1 MKTINTLFE
10 ECVAKYSNNAFL
22 LEKPGDKYQGY
33 TYKETLLKVHM
44 FAAGLITLGI
54 KKGDRIAMLSEE
66 RNDWVISELGILHA
80 GAINVPLSPKLSEP
94 AEIQFRLEHSE
105 ARMIITTNN
114 QLNKLI
120 PVRNKIKSLEKII
133 MLDPVDESDEQYLLF
148 SDIINKGEEYLKD
161 NRNNFENIWTSVKGD
176 DYANICYTSG
186 TTADPKGIILS
197 HRNYTANVEQSL
209 SLFSV
214 PESWTTLSILPWDHS
229 FAHTCLI
236 YTLMSCGASLASVKT
251 GKTPMETLKNIP
263 VNIKEIKPFFMLS
276 VPALSKNFKKSIEKG
291 IREKGPKVQKLF
303 NKALKLAYSYNGIGW
318 DRGKG
323 FKIMKKPLYK
333 LYDKL
338 LFSKIRGILGGRLE
352 FFVGGGA
359 LLDIELQKFYYA
371 IGMPIYQGYG
381 LSEASPVIS
390 ANNPE
395 YHKMGSSGKIAK
407 NLELKIC
414 DEEGNALPEGEK
426 GEIVIKGE
434 NVMVGYWK
442 NEEAT
447 REAIKDGWLFTG
459 DLGYMDKDGFLYV
472 LGRLK
477 SLLIADDGEKYSPEG
492 IEEAIT
498 ENIKLMEQC
507 MLYNN
512 QKAYTIMLLYPNK
525 EVVNTYISENNID
538 INSQEGQESILKLIE
553 GEINEFKAG
562 GKYEDMF
569 PQRWLPSRI
578 GILEEGFTQ
587 ENHLLNSSVKMVR
600 GKITEQYNEFIEY
613 LYTPEAKNICNI
625 KNIEAISSIFSQD

>member
-1 MKTINTLFE
+1 MKTIITLFE
-10 ECVAKYSNNAFL
+10 ECAAKYNSNIFL
-22 LEKPGDKYQGY
+22 LEKPGDNYQGC
-33 TYKETLLKVHM
+33 TYKETLLKVYN
-44 FAAGLITLGI
+44 FAAGLISLGI

-66 RNDWVISELGILHA
+66 RNDWVISELGILYA
-80 GAINVPLSPKLSEP
+80 GAVNVPLSPRLSE
-94 AEIQFRLEHSE
+94 ASEIQFRLEHSE
-105 ARMIITTNN
+105 ARMVITTKT
-114 QLNKLI
+114 QLEKLI
-120 PVRNKIKSLEKII
+120 PVKNKIKSLEKII
-133 MLDPVDESDEQYLLF
+133 MLDTPGRNDDQYLLYG
-148 SDIINKGEEYLKD
+148 DIEKKGKEYLK
-161 NRNNFENIWTSVKGD
+161 NNHDDFKERWTSVKGT

-229 FAHTCLI
+229 FAHTCGI
-236 YTLMSCGASLASVKT
+236 YTLMSCGASLASVKV
-251 GKTPMETLKNIP
+251 GNTPMETLKNIP
-263 VNIKEIKPFFMLS
+263 INIKEIKPNFMLS
-276 VPALSKNFKKSIEKG
+276 VPALSKNFKKNIVKG
-291 IREKGPKVQKLF
+291 IREKGPKVEKLF
-303 NKALKLAYSYNGIGW
+303 NNALKLAYSYNGIGW

-323 FKIMKKPLYK
+323 FKIIKKPLYK

-371 IGMPIYQGYG
+371 IGLPIYQGYG

-390 ANNPE
+390 ANNPDH
-395 YHKMGSSGKIAK
+395 HKMGSSGRIAG

-414 DEEGNALPEGEK
+414 DEDGNALPVGEK

-447 REAIKDGWLFTG
+447 REVIKDGWLYTG
-459 DLGYMDKDGFLYV
+459 DLGYKDKDGFLYV
-472 LGRLK
+472 LGRFK

-492 IEEAIT
+492 IEEALT
-498 ENIKLMEQC
+498 ENIKLIEQC

-512 QKAYTIMLLYPNK
+512 QKAYTIVLLYPNK
-525 EVVNTYISENNID
+525 EAVNRYINRNNTAIGKE
-538 INSQEGQESILKLIE
+538 EGLESILKQIE
-553 GEINEFKAG
+553 EEINEYRTG
-562 GKYEDMF
+562 GKYENMF

-587 ENHLLNSSVKMVR
+587 ENHLLNSTAKMVR
-600 GKITEQYNEFIEY
+600 GKITERYNKFIEY
-613 LYTPEAKNICNI
+613 LYTPEAKDVCHSRNISALRKI
-625 KNIEAISSIFSQD
+625 LK

>member
-1 MKTINTLFE
+1 MKTIITLFE
-10 ECVAKYSNNAFL
+10 ECVARYSNNVFL
-22 LEKPGDKYQGY
+22 LEKPDDKYQGY
-33 TYKETLLKVHM
+33 TYKETQQKVYN
-44 FAAGLITLGI
+44 FAAGLISLGI
-54 KKGDRIAMLSEE
+54 QKGDRIAMLSEE
-66 RNDWVISELGILHA
+66 RNDWIISELGILYT
-80 GAINVPLSPKLSEP
+80 GAINVPLSPRLSEP
-94 AEIQFRLEHSE
+94 SEIQFRLEHSE
-105 ARMIITTNN
+105 ARMIITTNT
-114 QLNKLI
+114 QMDKII
-120 PVRNKIKSLEKII
+120 PAKNKIKCLEKII
-133 MLDPVDESDEQYLLF
+133 MLNTPDKYNNQYLLY
-148 SDIINKGEEYLKD
+148 SNIAKKGEEYLK
-161 NRNNFENIWTSVKGD
+161 NNQNEFKERHSSVKGD

-236 YTLMSCGASLASVKT
+236 YTLMSCGASLASVQV

-263 VNIKEIKPFFMLS
+263 VNMKEIKPHFMLS
-276 VPALSKNFKKSIEKG
+276 VPALSKNFRKNIEKG
-291 IREKGPKVQKLF
+291 IREKGPKVEKLF
-303 NKALKLAYSYNGIGW
+303 NKALRLAYSYNGIGW

-323 FKIMKKPLYK
+323 LKILKKPLYK
-333 LYDKL
+333 LYDKI
-338 LFSKIRGILGGRLE
+338 LFSKIRGIVGGRLK

-359 LLDIELQKFYYA
+359 LLDIELQKFFYA
-371 IGMPIYQGYG
+371 IDMPIFQGYG

-390 ANNPE
+390 ANNHSF
-395 YHKMGSSGKIAK
+395 HKMGSSGRIAK

-414 DEEGNALPEGEK
+414 DDEGNELPVGKK

-459 DLGYMDKDGFLYV
+459 DMGYTDKDGFLYV
-472 LGRLK
+472 LGRFK

-498 ENIKLMEQC
+498 GNLKSIEQC

-512 QKAYTIMLLYPNK
+512 QKAYTIILLYPNK
-525 EVVNTYISENNID
+525 DILNRLIGKNNIN
-538 INSQEGQESILKLIE
+538 IKSQEGLESILKLIE
-553 GEINEFKAG
+553 QDINEFKTG
-562 GKYEDMF
+562 GKYDDLF

-578 GILEEGFTQ
+578 GILDEGFTQ
-587 ENHLLNSSVKMVR
+587 ENHLLNSTAKIVR
-600 GKITEQYNEFIEY
+600 GKITDRYNELIEY
-613 LYTPEAKNICNI
+613 MYTPEASNICNVR
-625 KNIEAISSIFSQD
+625 NINALGKILE